1 MIIETSKKV
10 KENLM
15 EGAREDFGYRKDSHL
30 KYSIPR
36 DVQRRDK
43 SVTSNHA
50 GNRGKLHLINDLKTR
65 KIVN

>member
-1 MIIETSKKV
+1 
-10 KENLM
+10 M